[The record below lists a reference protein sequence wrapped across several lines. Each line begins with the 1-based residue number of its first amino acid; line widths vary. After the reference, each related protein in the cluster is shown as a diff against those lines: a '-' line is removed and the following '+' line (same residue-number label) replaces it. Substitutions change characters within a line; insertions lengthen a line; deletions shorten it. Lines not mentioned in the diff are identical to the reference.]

1 MWKIPR
7 KNKYDQKKILMI
19 IETFICSIKDK
30 AHDNKNVINID
41 KNDDAERTQESEN
54 TIWRKNRIAI

>member
-1 MWKIPR
+1 
-7 KNKYDQKKILMI
+7 MI

-54 TIWRKNRIAI
+54 TI